1 MTGKSCTTPHYTP
14 QLFPEPAF
22 NLFLKGLKKAV
33 DFVNSLFK
41 KVHFW

>member
-1 MTGKSCTTPHYTP
+1 MNGNGTTPHHMP
-14 QLFPEPAF
+14 QSFLEPTF